1 MPDLSLEVIK
11 SAKNEEIKRK
21 QLLLAINKKR
31 LELKQ
36 LVIKVE
42 LLKANL
48 DMAKNEYMVKVGSL
62 ILKDNQLDLE
72 IIRLK
77 NIIYYMD
84 KGLSFDQASSKVER
98 KYYSEQIEFDKE
110 QEKIW
115 VEKEIY
121 NKRDKRIKIP
131 NIEIKKLW
139 KKLISKFHPDLV
151 RDSNEKIKRDK
162 IMKQIN
168 RAYHEYDYDQLVRI
182 ENENLP
188 QKENTI
194 EDLEDKLIFI
204 VNDILQQEEN
214 YKSLKL
220 SEWHNWMEKINKAK
234 KKNQNVFAETEKQL
248 LNDITAK
255 IELLKN
261 LKLQTKEF

>member
-1 MPDLSLEVIK
+1 MPDLSLKVIK
-11 SAKNEEIKRK
+11 SAKNEAIKRK
-21 QLLLAINKKR
+21 QLLLTINKKR

-36 LVIKVE
+36 LIIKVE

-62 ILKDNQLDLE
+62 ILKDSQLDLE
-72 IIRLK
+72 IMRLK
-77 NIIYYMD
+77 NIIYYMN
-84 KGLSFDQASSKVER
+84 KGLSLDQASSKVER

-110 QEKIW
+110 QERIW

-121 NKRDKRIKIP
+121 NKRDERIKVP

-188 QKENTI
+188 QNENTI
-194 EDLEDKLIFI
+194 EDLEDILIFI

-214 YKSLKL
+214 YKSLKS

-248 LNDITAK
+248 LNDIAAK

-261 LKLQTKEF
+261 LKVQTNEF